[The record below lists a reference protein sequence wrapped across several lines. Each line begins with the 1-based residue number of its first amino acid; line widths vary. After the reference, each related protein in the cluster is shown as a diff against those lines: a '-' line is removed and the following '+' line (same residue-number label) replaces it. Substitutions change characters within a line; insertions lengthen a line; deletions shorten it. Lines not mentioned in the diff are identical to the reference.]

1 MSDLTNTR
9 GDEFTA
15 TTTPVDERIAPLAT
29 QGLMQK
35 SASMLRIWNTG
46 ATDVRIGINDNATD
60 FTVATVALIPA
71 GEDQYFFADRNPI
84 VNFYYATE
92 AGSTTIKYSAY

>member
-1 MSDLTNTR
+1 MSTITNTR
-9 GDEFTA
+9 GDELDV
-15 TTTPVDERIAPLAT
+15 TTDPEDERIAPLGT
-29 QGLMQK
+29 RSTVQK

-46 ATDVRIGINDNATD
+46 ASDVRIGINDNATD

-71 GEDQYFFADRNPI
+71 GEDQYFFSDRNPI

-92 AGSTTIKYSAY
+92 AGSSTIKYSAY